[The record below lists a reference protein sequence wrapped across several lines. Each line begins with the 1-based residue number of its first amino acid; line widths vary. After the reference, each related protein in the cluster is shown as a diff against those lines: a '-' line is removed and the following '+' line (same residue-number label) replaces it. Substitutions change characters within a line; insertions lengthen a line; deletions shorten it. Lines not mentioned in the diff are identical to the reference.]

1 MTARSDGVP
10 SQEWSAS
17 GPYDLRETLLSTP
30 AIPLLLAAEGDGE
43 FHAPTVADFFPPAIF
58 FEGTP
63 FEFNRIMLVRFIA
76 AAVLLLVFCLA
87 ARRARLVPGRFQN
100 AIEMIL
106 DFVRNSIAVEV
117 LGEKNG
123 RKYFPLLAT
132 LFCTVLV
139 MNITG
144 VVPFLNIAGTSVI
157 GLPIVLALWTYVMY
171 LGAGIKAHGVGGF
184 LKNSLLPPGV
194 PAPLYL
200 LLVPI
205 EFLQVFILRPATLA
219 IRLMANM
226 VAGHLM
232 LAICF
237 AATSFFLFDASGGMK
252 LFSAGT
258 FVAGSAFFF
267 FEVFVAALQAY
278 VFAILTAVYL
288 NLSVEA
294 EH

>member
-1 MTARSDGVP
+1 VT
-10 SQEWSAS
+10 
-17 GPYDLRETLLSTP
+17 
-30 AIPLLLAAEGDGE
+30 PLLLAAEGEGE

-63 FEFNRIMLVRFIA
+63 FEFNRIMLVRVIA
-76 AAVLLLVFCLA
+76 ALVLLTVFVIA
-87 ARRARLVPGRFQN
+87 ARRAKVVPGRFQN
-100 AIEMIL
+100 GIEMIL
-106 DFVRNSIAVEV
+106 DFVRNAIAVEV
-117 LGEKNG
+117 LGKENG

-132 LFCTVLV
+132 IFCTVLV
-139 MNITG
+139 MNITT
-144 VVPFLNIAGTSVI
+144 VTPFLNIAGTSVI

-171 LGAGIKAHGVGGF
+171 LGAGVKAHGVGGY

-194 PAPLYL
+194 PKPLYL

-205 EFLQVFILRPATLA
+205 EALQVFVLRPATLA

-237 AATSFFLFDASGGMK
+237 AATSFFLFDADGAMK
-252 LFSAGT
+252 FFGAGT
-258 FVAGSAFFF
+258 FVAGFAFFF
-267 FEVFVAALQAY
+267 FEVFVSALQAY

>member
-1 MTARSDGVP
+1 M
-10 SQEWSAS
+10 
-17 GPYDLRETLLSTP
+17 
-30 AIPLLLAAEGDGE
+30 LLAASEGEGG

-63 FEFNRIMLVRFIA
+63 FEFNRIMLVRVIA
-76 AAVLLLVFCLA
+76 AIFLLTIFVIA

-106 DFVRNSIAVEV
+106 DFVRNAIAVEV
-117 LGEKNG
+117 LGERDG

-132 LFCTVLV
+132 IFCTVLV
-139 MNITG
+139 MNIAG
-144 VVPFLNIAGTSVI
+144 VVPGLNIAGTSVV

-171 LGAGIKAHGVGGF
+171 LSAGIKAQGMGGF
-184 LKNSLLPPGV
+184 LKSSLLPPGV
-194 PAPLYL
+194 PKALYL
-200 LLVPI
+200 LLAPI
-205 EFLQVFILRPATLA
+205 EFLQVFVLRPATLA
-219 IRLMANM
+219 IRLLANM

-237 AATSFFLFDASGGMK
+237 AATSFFLFNSDGAMK
-252 LFSAGT
+252 LFSVGT
-258 FVAGSAFFF
+258 FVAGFAFFF
-267 FEVFVAALQAY
+267 FEIFVAALQAY

-288 NLSVEA
+288 NLSIEA